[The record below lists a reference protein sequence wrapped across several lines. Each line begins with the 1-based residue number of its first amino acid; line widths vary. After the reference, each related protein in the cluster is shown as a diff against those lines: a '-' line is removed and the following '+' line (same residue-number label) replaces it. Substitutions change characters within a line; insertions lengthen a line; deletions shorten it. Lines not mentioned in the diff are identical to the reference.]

1 MQSSK
6 PAERLLQR
14 LLQSDKIRNHYVLLL
29 ENENGSTK
37 ISLQLLETNTGQ
49 PEPCCDRFYSSA
61 LQRFF
66 PNDKDFFG
74 GN

>member
-6 PAERLLQR
+6 PAESLLQR
-14 LLQSDKIRNHYVLLL
+14 LLQSDRIRNHYVLLL
-29 ENENGSTK
+29 EDESGSTK
-37 ISLQLLETNTGQ
+37 ISLHLLETNTGQ
-49 PEPCCDRFYSSA
+49 PEPFRDRFFSSA
-61 LQRFF
+61 PLRFF